1 LYPTVIIKSGNNL
14 ISKGG
19 EMGILGWIIL
29 GGIAGWLASYIAGT
43 AASMGVVANI
53 IVGIIGA
60 VVGGWLFSL
69 LFGQEGVTGFN
80 IWSLFVALVGSVV
93 FLGIVRLFMPPGS
106 KQ

>member
-1 LYPTVIIKSGNNL
+1 
-14 ISKGG
+14 
-19 EMGILGWIIL
+19 MGILGWIIL

-60 VVGGWLFSL
+60 VIGGWIFGL
-69 LFGQEGVTGFN
+69 LLGENGVTGFN
-80 IWSLFVALVGSVV
+80 IWSLFVALVGAVI
-93 FLGIVRLFMPPGS
+93 FLGIARIFMPPSS